1 VSTPASVAQSN
12 SINPQTLSLVVLTI
26 GMLLIALVAVGGFT
40 VLAQRRQRS
49 LGMLASIGATKRNLS
64 LVVRAN
70 GLIVGVVGAMIGT
83 VLGFVAWV
91 DPGG

>member
-1 VSTPASVAQSN
+1 
-12 SINPQTLSLVVLTI
+12 
-26 GMLLIALVAVGGFT
+26 
-40 VLAQRRQRS
+40 
-49 LGMLASIGATKRNLS
+49 MLASIGATKRNLS